1 MPFVTANQNPVAT
14 GDALCKAEKTHNW
27 YLLCFLLF
35 VDTENFMTID
45 RRYFLINGIVGA
57 ACFAGPAARAQSGK
71 TGGQK
76 IVLGQSVPLTGA
88 ADQIG
93 LAYLNGA
100 KM

>member
-1 MPFVTANQNPVAT
+1 
-14 GDALCKAEKTHNW
+14 
-27 YLLCFLLF
+27 
-35 VDTENFMTID
+35 MTID
-45 RRYFLINGIVGA
+45 RRYFLINGI
-57 ACFAGPAARAQSGK
+57 AGPAARAQSGK